1 MLDDRLV
8 EVFVGRRVEAQEL
21 LGEVADG
28 GHDGRG
34 QVVAQ
39 VLPERLQTDLAGA
52 RHALVAQLEG
62 VYGRSTNSHRNAVSG
77 SLPSLSVSLA

>member
-1 MLDDRLV
+1 
-8 EVFVGRRVEAQEL
+8 
-21 LGEVADG
+21 
-28 GHDGRG
+28 
-34 QVVAQ
+34 